1 MFIYICLPK
10 TTNINNLLLNIS
22 ILSPFIPL
30 ICVFFTKEKSRL
42 VRIIGYYSLYC
53 LFSDLVLTW
62 ASISFFSSETPAFR
76 IFTLLEYFFL
86 TYLLVS
92 EIENNRTFKIIK
104 YISVIFVIVFIL
116 DWATSSFHNFD
127 SIPTGLES
135 LIILSTS
142 IYLVYEKT
150 LKTDT
155 LVITPSTWVS
165 FGFII
170 YFAGTFFL
178 FILSQNNLND
188 ENFYDTYGVIVS
200 IFNTIKN
207 LFLSLGVFRISKTTH
222 VTSKYLSNY

>member
-1 MFIYICLPK
+1 M
-10 TTNINNLLLNIS
+10 TNINDHLLNIS
-22 ILSPFIPL
+22 ILSPLIPL
-30 ICVFFTKEKSRL
+30 FFVVFLKEKNRL
-42 VRIIGYYSLYC
+42 VKIIGYYSFYC

-62 ASISFFSSETPAFR
+62 ASISFFRSETYAFR
-76 IFTLLEYFFL
+76 VFTLLEYFFL
-86 TYLLVS
+86 TYLLIN
-92 EIENNRTFKIIK
+92 EIENSRAVKTIK
-104 YISVIFVIVFIL
+104 YASTLFITVFIL
-116 DWATSSFHNFD
+116 DWITSSFHNFD

-135 LIILSTS
+135 LIILSSS

-150 LKTDT
+150 LKIDA

-207 LFLSLGVFRISKTTH
+207 LFLTIGVFRISKTTFM
-222 VTSKYLSNY
+222 TSKYLSKY